1 MQNVPSLPDAG
12 DAAGLFDGGHLWI
25 QEFVDG
31 QPFRFQLGADALLQF
46 GNAQHEFSGDDAPRS
61 YRHAV
66 HHVQRALDRNAL
78 RDAVEDT
85 ETVTFVGVATHRERV
100 DYDWARLPSVFVT
113 DIHDSDAGPTES
125 NAGQFLPPARVEQV
139 TERLGL
145 APVNALAKEV
155 RATDFDPASYEF
167 PDSAWRDG
175 PVAGVVLR
183 NKTGQRAML
192 ENERVLDDAAA
203 GTVDA
208 PPEDTDAADVAAE
221 YAPEP
226 RYRRVAREL
235 EGKGQSLSFDAVQ
248 ERVLDG
254 IYREHAPR
262 FCDGRPPVDLAA
274 FEQAVA
280 KRTSEFLADR

>member
-12 DAAGLFDGGHLWI
+12 DATGLFDGGHLWL
-25 QEFVDG
+25 QELVDG
-31 QPFRFQLGADALLQF
+31 RPFRFQLGTDARLRF
-46 GNAQHEFSGDDAPRS
+46 GDGQHEFAGDDPPRA

-66 HHVQRALDRNAL
+66 HHVQRALDRSAL
-78 RDAVEDT
+78 RSAVADT
-85 ETVTFVGVATHRERV
+85 ETVTFVGVATNRERV
-100 DYDWARLPSVFVT
+100 DYDWAQLPPVLVT
-113 DIHDSDAGPTES
+113 DIHDSDAGPQNTDDATD
-125 NAGQFLPPARVEQV
+125 AGQFLPPARVEQV
-139 TERLGL
+139 AERLGL
-145 APVNALAKEV
+145 ASVNAVAKEV

-183 NKTGQRAML
+183 NKTGQRAVL
-192 ENERVLDDAAA
+192 ENEAVLAEVNGDDGSAE
-203 GTVDA
+203 DA
-208 PPEDTDAADVAAE
+208 ESVAAE
-221 YAPEP
+221 YAPES
-226 RYRRVAREL
+226 RYRRVGREL
-235 EGKGQSLSFDAVQ
+235 EEAGQSASFDAVQ

-280 KRTSEFLADR
+280 RRTSKFLAEQ